1 MYANVAMFEKKREV
15 EISVFYFSAVAW
27 QMTRNVVAERTQIY

>member
-15 EISVFYFSAVAW
+15 EVSVLFFSCC
-27 QMTRNVVAERTQIY
+27 MTNDQKCSG